1 MSIAEAVSFAN
12 NEEARIEDVQRRL
25 TLLMQSMQNFIV
37 INSYELMIELI
48 KKELKVLKRSEDSSS
63 KDITWLLKKFMIA
76 IDIHVLLKYNSWSG
90 AADSIFNFVNTFYVY
105 LEHSDKVKL
114 VR

>member
-1 MSIAEAVSFAN
+1 
-12 NEEARIEDVQRRL
+12 
-25 TLLMQSMQNFIV
+25 MQNFIV